1 MDIQVDP
8 FCADEIRGA
17 PAKGLAV
24 LEEIR
29 AASLVAGQDI
39 REAKR
44 RRDATAKTALKKLG
58 KPLAF

>member
-29 AASLVAGQDI
+29 APSLVAGQDI
-39 REAKR
+39 REAKER
-44 RRDATAKTALKKLG
+44 SFAREGEMLQRKLS
-58 KPLAF
+58 